1 MYINSTG
8 FYIPTARVEN
18 SYFLNVN
25 GLTDEW
31 ILKRTGISTRSKA
44 AENEGHNSMGLM
56 AIENALKTLPYDIS
70 DIDLIVS
77 ASYSPYVSSALP
89 QEQRQRATVRTTR
102 AMLIIFFIAVFLLP
116 VIRVFG

>member
-8 FYIPTARVEN
+8 FYIPAARVAN

-44 AENEGHNSMGLM
+44 SKEEGHNSMGLN
-56 AIENALKTLPYDIS
+56 AIEDALDKKVSRCCIYSVYLEK
-70 DIDLIVS
+70 LI
-77 ASYSPYVSSALP
+77 
-89 QEQRQRATVRTTR
+89 ECK
-102 AMLIIFFIAVFLLP
+102 
-116 VIRVFG
+116 